1 MANPQSAMQPQSWL
15 TARGEAYLDSQVI
28 QPLPGDDSFTAFT
41 HVLRRSNPLLPSILT
56 GPLATLSTR
65 LTELWRRIP
74 LERRINVQHYDLKL
88 ELLEGF
94 AAHLSC
100 LGIFSSDRVGN
111 DRRPVEGFSFFISP
125 PSRKPDQHPF
135 PSARRDERLEAT
147 ETLFLLTALLS
158 TAEDSP
164 QVSNTLGNP
173 VRYIPYYDVPEMLT
187 APKWSNTASLALAAR
202 YFHWDLHPDQHRH
215 HTFSLDSAPEH
226 WVHSPTAQESNQEMT
241 EEDLYRLIAKLIG
254 KKGSL
259 HGAVCYFLLKLKAVM
274 RAGVQVSACSTCPIA
289 LQN

>member
-1 MANPQSAMQPQSWL
+1 MWVMVRILVIHQP
-15 TARGEAYLDSQVI
+15 YPKI
-28 QPLPGDDSFTAFT
+28 YHINIPLPPCC
-41 HVLRRSNPLLPSILT
+41 VLM
-56 GPLATLSTR
+56 
-65 LTELWRRIP
+65 
-74 LERRINVQHYDLKL
+74 
-88 ELLEGF
+88 
-94 AAHLSC
+94 
-100 LGIFSSDRVGN
+100 
-111 DRRPVEGFSFFISP
+111 
-125 PSRKPDQHPF
+125 
-135 PSARRDERLEAT
+135 
-147 ETLFLLTALLS
+147 ALLL

-173 VRYIPYYDVPEMLT
+173 VHYIPYYDVPEMLT